1 MMLSKCIKSSMWFMT
16 LPMVANVMRL
26 MSLVLSDAEYT
37 EQSNTP

>member
-1 MMLSKCIKSSMWFMT
+1 MWFMT
-16 LPMVANVMRL
+16 LPMVANVIRL